1 MAPFVLPRL
10 SIGEDNPPTDERGEA
25 ASIELAPAAL
35 HKAILLPLKLRP
47 PLRHGPAWT
56 EEVEM
61 ATESTDPIE
70 RWTAKRRV
78 TLVVSILKGETSVAE
93 AARKH
98 GLTVAE
104 VEDWREKFLLG
115 AENALRTR
123 PKDDE
128 ALKDE
133 QVKKLKQKIGELVL
147 DNDILRE
154 ALKPYPL
161 DRKTSDA

>member
-1 MAPFVLPRL
+1 
-10 SIGEDNPPTDERGEA
+10 
-25 ASIELAPAAL
+25 
-35 HKAILLPLKLRP
+35 
-47 PLRHGPAWT
+47 
-56 EEVEM
+56 M
-61 ATESTDPIE
+61 ATESAEPIE

-78 TLVVSILKGETSVAE
+78 ALVIRILKGETSVAE
-93 AARKH
+93 AARHH

-104 VEDWREKFLLG
+104 VEDWRDKFLLG

-128 ALKDE
+128 VLKDE

>member
-1 MAPFVLPRL
+1 V
-10 SIGEDNPPTDERGEA
+10 
-25 ASIELAPAAL
+25 AL
-35 HKAILLPLKLRP
+35 VIR
-47 PLRHGPAWT
+47 
-56 EEVEM
+56 
-61 ATESTDPIE
+61 
-70 RWTAKRRV
+70 
-78 TLVVSILKGETSVAE
+78 ILKGETSVAE
-93 AARKH
+93 AARPH
-98 GLTVAE
+98 GLTLAE

-115 AENALRTR
+115 AENTLRTR

>member
-1 MAPFVLPRL
+1 
-10 SIGEDNPPTDERGEA
+10 
-25 ASIELAPAAL
+25 
-35 HKAILLPLKLRP
+35 
-47 PLRHGPAWT
+47 
-56 EEVEM
+56 
-61 ATESTDPIE
+61 
-70 RWTAKRRV
+70 
-78 TLVVSILKGETSVAE
+78 
-93 AARKH
+93 
-98 GLTVAE
+98 
-104 VEDWREKFLLG
+104 LG

>member
-1 MAPFVLPRL
+1 MNGW
-10 SIGEDNPPTDERGEA
+10 I
-25 ASIELAPAAL
+25 
-35 HKAILLPLKLRP
+35 
-47 PLRHGPAWT
+47 
-56 EEVEM
+56 
-61 ATESTDPIE
+61 
-70 RWTAKRRV
+70 AKRRMA
-78 TLVVSILKGETSVAE
+78 LVIRILKGETSVAE
-93 AARKH
+93 AARQQ

-133 QVKKLKQKIGELVL
+133 QVKKLKQKIDELVL

-161 DRKTSDA
+161 DRKTSEA